1 MKQIKSKYR
10 KILILGASG
19 FVGRSL
25 IEYYLKHNLRTS
37 HIYSIS
43 RKEFRI
49 KNKSSIL
56 YKQINKNI
64 LDVKK
69 FPQID
74 LIFYLIK
81 ANNIKQSKKYFIKF
95 KNLLGMLKT
104 KPKILYFSS
113 GAVYG
118 NIHKKSE
125 TKESITTPNK
135 NINYLKGYKKEYA
148 LEKIYLEDKFKE
160 LSFNDYKISVVRGF
174 TFLGKHI
181 LNYNYA
187 ISGILKAIN
196 LNKSIELYNNNTFR
210 SYMHS
215 DDMCRWMIKIIDS
228 SSKKINIY
236 NLGSDKIL
244 NLRNLCKFLSKKYR
258 TKFIYKRNIKNKV
271 DFYVPNTNL
280 AKKKL
285 NLSTKINFE
294 NAIELSLGK

>member
-135 NINYLKGYKKEYA
+135 NINYL
-148 LEKIYLEDKFKE
+148 
-160 LSFNDYKISVVRGF
+160 
-174 TFLGKHI
+174 
-181 LNYNYA
+181 
-187 ISGILKAIN
+187 
-196 LNKSIELYNNNTFR
+196 
-210 SYMHS
+210 
-215 DDMCRWMIKIIDS
+215 
-228 SSKKINIY
+228 
-236 NLGSDKIL
+236 
-244 NLRNLCKFLSKKYR
+244 
-258 TKFIYKRNIKNKV
+258 
-271 DFYVPNTNL
+271 
-280 AKKKL
+280 
-285 NLSTKINFE
+285 
-294 NAIELSLGK
+294 